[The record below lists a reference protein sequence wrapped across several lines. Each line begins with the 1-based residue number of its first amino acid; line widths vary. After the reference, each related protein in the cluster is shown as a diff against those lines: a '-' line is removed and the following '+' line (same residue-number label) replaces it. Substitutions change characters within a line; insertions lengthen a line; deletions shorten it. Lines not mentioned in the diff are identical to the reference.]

1 MENKLYVS
9 SSPHFRSNNS
19 TRRIMLDVIIAL
31 MPASIAANVI
41 FGFRAAILIAVCV
54 STCVLLEY
62 ASRKIMKRETTIGDL
77 SAIVTGLLLALN
89 LPVDINPLI
98 AMFGCLVAIV
108 VVKQMFGGI
117 GMNFVNPALAARIV
131 LLVSFPSAMMHWVTV
146 DCAPKAAQID
156 AATSATPLAKGADA
170 HYSYIDLLIGRC
182 GGSIGEVCAAALLL
196 GGVYLIIRRVI
207 SPIIPCVYLATAAL
221 MSLAIGLDPLYQLL
235 AGGMMLG
242 AIFMATDYTTSPV
255 TNWGKVIYAVGCG
268 LLTMLLRTYSNM
280 PEGVSF
286 SILLMN
292 ILVPHIERLTAPRT
306 LGYVK
311 KAKGEKQ

>member
-31 MPASIAANVI
+31 LPTSVAACVI
-41 FGFRAAILIAVCV
+41 FGFRSAVLIAVCV
-54 STCVLLEY
+54 ATCVLLEFV
-62 ASRKIMKRETTIGDL
+62 SRKVMKRDTTIGDL
-77 SAIVTGLLLALN
+77 SAVVTGLLLALN

-98 AMFGCLVAIV
+98 AMFGCLIAIV

-146 DCAPKAAQID
+146 PGQPQRAMID
-156 AATSATPLAKGADA
+156 ATTSATPLAAKAGT
-170 HYSYIDLLIGRC
+170 YSYIDLLIGRC
-182 GGSIGEVCAAALLL
+182 GGSIGEVCAIALIL
-196 GGVYLIIRRVI
+196 GGIYLVIRRVI
-207 SPIIPCVYLATAAL
+207 SPIIPCVYLATAGL
-221 MSLAIGLDPLYQLL
+221 MSLAFGLNPVFQVL
-235 AGGMMLG
+235 AGGMLLG

-268 LLTMLLRTYSNM
+268 VLTMLLRTYSNM

-306 LGYVK
+306 LGFVK
-311 KAKGEKQ
+311 KAKGEKK

>member
-31 MPASIAANVI
+31 LPTSVAACVI
-41 FGFRAAILIAVCV
+41 FGFRSAVLIAVCV
-54 STCVLLEY
+54 ATCVLLEY
-62 ASRKIMKRETTIGDL
+62 VSRKIMKRDTTIGDL
-77 SAIVTGLLLALN
+77 SAVVTGLLLALN

-98 AMFGCLVAIV
+98 AMFGCLIAIV

-146 DCAPKAAQID
+146 PGQPQGAMID
-156 AATSATPLAKGADA
+156 ATTSATPLAAKAGT
-170 HYSYIDLLIGRC
+170 YSYIDLLIGRC
-182 GGSIGEVCAAALLL
+182 GGSIGEVCAIALIL
-196 GGVYLIIRRVI
+196 GGIYLVIRRVI

-221 MSLAIGLDPLYQLL
+221 MSLAFGLDPLYQIL
-235 AGGMMLG
+235 AGGLLLG

-255 TNWGKVIYAVGCG
+255 TNWGKVVYAIGCG
-268 LLTMLLRTYSNM
+268 VLTMLLRTYSNM

-306 LGYVK
+306 LGFVK
-311 KAKGEKQ
+311 KAKGEKK

>member
-31 MPASIAANVI
+31 LPTSVAACVI
-41 FGFRAAILIAVCV
+41 FGFRSAVLIAVCV
-54 STCVLLEY
+54 ATCVLLEY
-62 ASRKIMKRETTIGDL
+62 VSRKVMKRDTTIGDL
-77 SAIVTGLLLALN
+77 SAAVTGLLLALN

-98 AMFGCLVAIV
+98 AMFGCLIAIV

-146 DCAPKAAQID
+146 PGQPQRAMID
-156 AATSATPLAKGADA
+156 ATTSATPLAAKAGT
-170 HYSYIDLLIGRC
+170 YSYIDLLIGRC
-182 GGSIGEVCAAALLL
+182 GGSIGEVCAIALIL
-196 GGVYLIIRRVI
+196 GGIYLVIRRVI
-207 SPIIPCVYLATAAL
+207 SPIIPCVYLATAGL
-221 MSLAIGLDPLYQLL
+221 MSLAFGLNPVFQVL
-235 AGGMMLG
+235 AGGMLLG

-255 TNWGKVIYAVGCG
+255 TNWGKVVYAVGCG
-268 LLTMLLRTYSNM
+268 VLTMLLRTYSNM

-306 LGYVK
+306 LGFVK
-311 KAKGEKQ
+311 KAKGEKK

>member
-31 MPASIAANVI
+31 LPTSVAACVI
-41 FGFRAAILIAVCV
+41 FGFRSAVLIAVCV
-54 STCVLLEY
+54 ATCVLLEY
-62 ASRKIMKRETTIGDL
+62 VSRKIMKRDTTIGDL
-77 SAIVTGLLLALN
+77 SAVVTGLLLALN

-98 AMFGCLVAIV
+98 AMFGCLIAIV

-146 DCAPKAAQID
+146 PGQPQGAMID
-156 AATSATPLAKGADA
+156 ATTSATPLAAKAGT
-170 HYSYIDLLIGRC
+170 YSYIDLLIGRC
-182 GGSIGEVCAAALLL
+182 GGSIGEVCAIALIL
-196 GGVYLIIRRVI
+196 GGIYLVIRRVI

-221 MSLAIGLDPLYQLL
+221 MSLAFGLDPLYQIL
-235 AGGMMLG
+235 AGGLLLG

-255 TNWGKVIYAVGCG
+255 TNWGKVVYAVGCG
-268 LLTMLLRTYSNM
+268 VLTMLLRTYSNM

-306 LGYVK
+306 LGFVK
-311 KAKGEKQ
+311 KAKGEKK

>member
-1 MENKLYVS
+1 MDAKLHVS
-9 SSPHFRSNNS
+9 SSPHFHGSNS

-31 MPASIAANVI
+31 CPAAIASCVI
-41 FGFRAAILIAVCV
+41 FGWRSLMLIAICV
-54 STCVLLEY
+54 ASCVLLEY
-62 ASRKIMKRETTIGDL
+62 VARKIMKRDTTVGDL

-89 LPVDINPLI
+89 LPVDVNPLI
-98 AMFGCLVAIV
+98 AVFGCVIAII

-131 LLVSFPSAMMHWVTV
+131 LLVSFPSAMMHWVPALG
-146 DCAPKAAQID
+146 APEAAAID
-156 AATSATPLAKGADA
+156 ATTSATPLAAAPGT
-170 HYSYIDLLIGRC
+170 YSYVDLLIGRC
-182 GGSIGEVCAAALLL
+182 GGSIGEVCAVALIA
-196 GGVYLIIRRVI
+196 GGVYLVIRRVI

-221 MSLAIGLDPLYQLL
+221 MSLIVGLDPLYQLL
-235 AGGMMLG
+235 SGGMLLG

-255 TNWGKVIYAVGCG
+255 TRWGKVIYAVGCG
-268 LLTMLLRTYSNM
+268 FFTIMLRAFSNM

-292 ILVPHIERLTAPRT
+292 ILMPLIERITVPRT

-311 KAKGEKQ
+311 QKKGAQK

>member
-1 MENKLYVS
+1 MDNKLYVS

-31 MPASIAANVI
+31 MPTSIAACII
-41 FGFRAAILIAVCV
+41 FGFRSAVLIGVCV
-54 STCVLLEY
+54 ATCVLLEFI
-62 ASRKIMKRETTIGDL
+62 SRKIMKRDCTVGDL
-77 SAIVTGLLLALN
+77 SAVVTGLLLALN

-98 AMFGCLVAIV
+98 AMFGCLIAIV

-131 LLVSFPSAMMHWVTV
+131 LLVSFPSAMMHWVSV
-146 DCAPKAAQID
+146 NGAPQSAAID
-156 AATSATPLAKGADA
+156 ATTSATPLAAEAGT
-170 HYSYIDLLIGRC
+170 YSYVDLLIGRC
-182 GGSIGEVCAAALLL
+182 GGSIGEVCAIALIL
-196 GGVYLIIRRVI
+196 GGVYLVIRRVI
-207 SPIIPCVYLATAAL
+207 SPIIPCVYLATATL
-221 MSLAIGLDPLYQLL
+221 MSLVFGLDPLYQLL
-235 AGGMMLG
+235 AGGMLLG

-292 ILVPHIERLTAPRT
+292 ILVPHIERLTTPKT
-306 LGYVK
+306 LGFVK
-311 KAKGEKQ
+311 KAKGEKK

>member
-1 MENKLYVS
+1 MEQKLHVS
-9 SSPHFRSNNS
+9 SSPHLRSNNT

-31 MPASIAANVI
+31 CPAAIAACVI
-41 FGFRAAILIAVCV
+41 FGMRSLVLIAVCI

-62 ASRKIMKRETTIGDL
+62 LSRKIMKRDTTIGDL

-98 AMFGCLVAIV
+98 AMFGCLIAIV

-131 LLVSFPSAMMHWVTV
+131 LLVSFPSAMMTW
-146 DCAPKAAQID
+146 APALGAPEASLLD
-156 AATSATPLAKGADA
+156 ASTCATPLAAKSGV
-170 HYSYIDLLIGRC
+170 YSYVDLLLGRC
-182 GGSIGEVCAAALLL
+182 GGSIGEVCAVALLL
-196 GGVYLIIRRVI
+196 GGIYLVIRKVI

-221 MSLAIGLDPLYQLL
+221 MSLIVGLDPLYQLL
-235 AGGMMLG
+235 SGGLLLG

-255 TNWGKVIYAVGCG
+255 TKWGKVIFAVGCG
-268 LLTMLLRTYSNM
+268 IFTILLRAFSNM

-292 ILVPHIERLTAPRT
+292 ILVPHIERLTVPRT

-311 KAKGEKQ
+311 KAKGEKK